1 MSELECLAYGT
12 EADKGICLL
21 LKLGTYRVLLD
32 CGLTDFSALLTDAT
46 VPPADLVLCSH
57 AHPDHA
63 RGLLLLHQAFPQ
75 LPIYA
80 SEVTTQLLP
89 LNWSEPAAIRQTD
102 ASTKAEQSE
111 ADRLETDHFEADDSE
126 AGHSEVGS
134 HGRAPLSLVCHALPW
149 RTPIEF
155 FDGLSVELYPAGH
168 LPGAA
173 AFLLTYT
180 PLSEDHSPSRTYT
193 VFYTGDFFLSNAR
206 LVEGMPLEELRGT
219 APDVLILEG
228 SYGTARHPHRRQQE
242 NQLAE
247 RIDRAI
253 ANKQSILLPTATLG
267 LGQELLMLLRSHH
280 HFTGRD
286 LDIWVDGSVAAG
298 CNAYLEIMPHLPT
311 SVQNFARHQ
320 SLFWDE
326 RVRPRVRQL
335 TPDQY
340 AHLDQR
346 PSIVL
351 TDETADLS
359 QYYGTNPDKW
369 LVLQAE
375 KPHFKGE
382 RGDGRGERRGE
393 RGEEEEGAAK
403 VLADD
408 RPPNEEPYPSRLNPH
423 ASPPEEIYLLAQ
435 HCDGPGTTQLIHN
448 LRPQHVV
455 FVHGSPAY
463 LADLAGLEELHNRYQ
478 IHTPAIGT
486 LVELPIG
493 ETFLH
498 VAAPETSYEGELTE
512 LNTVVTIT
520 LPEAITSDPRWEQLA
535 DTGLVEAR
543 WQGNELVLR
552 GLPQRELLRPNDRL
566 LDWMDANSPLRNCC
580 GNCRHY
586 RGQRCWNQ
594 RSPLFEFK
602 VTPDGFCPVFEP
614 AQAQEGDS

>member
-12 EADKGICLL
+12 EADEGICLL

-32 CGLTDFSALLTDAT
+32 CGLTDFSALLADPS

-57 AHPDHA
+57 AHADHA
-63 RGLLLLHQAFPQ
+63 RGLLPLHQAFPQ

-89 LNWSEPAAIRQTD
+89 LNWSEADPKTD
-102 ASTKAEQSE
+102 RSV
-111 ADRLETDHFEADDSE
+111 ADDS
-126 AGHSEVGS
+126 
-134 HGRAPLSLVCHALPW
+134 RPLTHFPFFCHALPW

-168 LPGAA
+168 LPGAT

-180 PLSEDHSPSRTYT
+180 PLSEDNSPSRSYT

-253 ANKQSILLPTATLG
+253 ANKQSILLPTSTLG

-280 HFTGRD
+280 NFTGRD

-298 CNAYLEIMPHLPT
+298 CDAYLEIMPHLPT
-311 SVQNFARHQ
+311 AVQNFARHQ

-326 RVRPRVRQL
+326 RVRPRVRHL
-335 TPDQY
+335 TPDQCFN
-340 AHLDQR
+340 LDQR

-351 TDETADLS
+351 TDETTDLS
-359 QYYGTNPDKW
+359 QYYGANPAAW

-375 KPHFKGE
+375 QPHYPQQE
-382 RGDGRGERRGE
+382 RGKERGERREERGE
-393 RGEEEEGAAK
+393 RGEEKGDKAELPSG
-403 VLADD
+403 D
-408 RPPNEEPYPSRLNPH
+408 RSPGNVPHPSPLTPY
-423 ASPPEEIYLLAQ
+423 ASPPTETYLLAQ

-463 LADLAGLEELHNRYQ
+463 LADLAGLEELHNRYHL
-478 IHTPAIGT
+478 HTPAIGT

-498 VAAPETSYEGELTE
+498 VAAPESSYEGELTE
-512 LNTVVTIT
+512 LNTRVTIT
-520 LPEAITSDPRWEQLA
+520 LPESITVDPRWKQLA
-535 DTGLVEAR
+535 DTGLIEAR

-552 GLPQRELLRPNDRL
+552 GLPQRELLRPSDRL

-614 AQAQEGDS
+614 AQALEEGDEEKGEG